1 MVLKGTSMNSKLA
14 LGTAQFGIP
23 YGISNESGQIN
34 SKEVGNILSLAR
46 QNGIDTLDTAI
57 SYGDSEAVLGR
68 QSLDGISIVT
78 KLPEVPLNCNNLTD
92 WMNSQIEESLNRLNI
107 SSLDGVLLHKP
118 HQLLG
123 SFGDKLYHALNSLKE
138 GGLVNRIGISI
149 YNIDELEVFCEK
161 FKYDLIQ
168 APLSVFDHRL
178 IETGWLQHLHEQG
191 TDVHV
196 RSIFL
201 QGLLLMTEDIRPA
214 KFNRWNNIWNCWD
227 NWLEETKQRPLDAC
241 LRYVISR
248 PEIEKVVVG
257 VSSSADLQ
265 EILESSITDEFFSL
279 PDGLSNIDDELLDPS
294 NWDNL

>member
-1 MVLKGTSMNSKLA
+1 MLKETSIANKLA
-14 LGTAQFGIP
+14 LGTVQFGIP
-23 YGISNESGQIN
+23 YGISNENGQIN
-34 SKEVGNILSLAR
+34 SREVENILSLAR
-46 QNGIDTLDTAI
+46 QNGVDTLDTAI

-78 KLPEVPLNCNNLTD
+78 KLPEAPLNCDNLTD
-92 WMNSQIEESLNRLNI
+92 WVNSQIENSLSRLNI

-118 HQLLG
+118 HQLLE
-123 SFGDKLYHALNSLKE
+123 SFGDKLYSAMNSLKE

-149 YNIDELEVFCEK
+149 YIVEELEIFCEK

-168 APLSVFDHRL
+168 APFSIFDRRL
-178 IETGWLQHLHEQG
+178 NETGWLQNLYEQG

-201 QGLLLMTEDIRPA
+201 QGLLLMTKDMRPA

-241 LRYVISR
+241 LSYVLSR

-257 VSSSADLQ
+257 VSSSADLH
-265 EILESSITDEFFSL
+265 EILDSSIKNEPFSL
-279 PDGLSNIDDELLDPS
+279 PDELYNTDVELLDPS